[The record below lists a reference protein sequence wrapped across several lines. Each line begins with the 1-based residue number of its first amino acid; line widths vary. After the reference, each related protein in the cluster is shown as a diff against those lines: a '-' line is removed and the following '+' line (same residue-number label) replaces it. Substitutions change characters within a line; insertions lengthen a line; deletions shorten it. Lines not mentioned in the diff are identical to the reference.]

1 MAPDTLKQSQPKRQ
15 ILRKRPEF
23 LAVAAGRRV
32 NLPLLTLQFRA
43 RDAGNSQNNL
53 HKDNLDKSDPLAP
66 RFGLTITKKTGNS
79 VVRNRIRR
87 RLRAALDQI
96 QISTLIAQDYVIIA
110 RQGCLTAPF
119 HNLVD
124 ALNQALQ
131 KSCRP
136 LKPSPTAVHAAP
148 PLPK

>member
-1 MAPDTLKQSQPKRQ
+1 MAPNTPKQPHHKRQ

-32 NLPLLTLQFRA
+32 NLPLLTLQYCS
-43 RDAGNSQNNL
+43 RDSAQA
-53 HKDNLDKSDPLAP
+53 HEKSGPSCASAP

-87 RLRAALDQI
+87 RLRAALDLMALG
-96 QISTLIAQDYVIIA
+96 TLPAQDYVIIA
-110 RQGCLTAPF
+110 RPGCLTAPF
-119 HNLVD
+119 HNIVD

-136 LKPSPTAVHAAP
+136 LKPSSTAVHAAP

>member
-1 MAPDTLKQSQPKRQ
+1 MAPDTLTQSQHKRQ
-15 ILRKRPEF
+15 ILRKRQEF

-32 NLPLLTLQFRA
+32 NLPLLTLQFRMRESA
-43 RDAGNSQNNL
+43 QAHEKAGQPATLS
-53 HKDNLDKSDPLAP
+53 P

-87 RLRAALDQI
+87 RLRSALDQI
-96 QISTLIAQDYVIIA
+96 PINTLPPQDYVIIA
-110 RQGCLTAPF
+110 RPGCLTATF

-136 LKPSPTAVHAAP
+136 LKPSTTAVHAAP
-148 PLPK
+148 PLIK